1 MIDIKLEKIKE
12 LLNDEQN
19 RMYVIGALTL
29 IAAILYSGFIIIPKV
44 GELSKTAS
52 VSGDLTEKINV
63 VEAKA
68 KRIDDI
74 SAKLDGLKKEDSHYA
89 KGLPAEK
96 EIPGLLES
104 LSVMA
109 KRSGID
115 IQSLTPYDVLPI
127 DGKNPQDVHYRE
139 MPLLLDAKGGFH
151 QIGEFISNLQD
162 ANRYITVVDL
172 RIQYDQKNP
181 KKHNVR
187 MMMKTYI
194 AVENA
199 PKKNK

>member
-12 LLNDEQN
+12 LLKDEQN

-44 GELSKTAS
+44 GQLSKTAS
-52 VSGDLTEKINV
+52 VAGDLREKIND

-68 KRIDDI
+68 KRVDDI
-74 SAKLDGLKKEDSHYA
+74 SARLDGLKKEESFYT

-104 LSVMA
+104 LSVIA

-127 DGKNPQDVHYRE
+127 DGKNPHDVHYRE

-151 QIGEFISNLQD
+151 QVGEFVSNLQD
-162 ANRYITVVDL
+162 ASRYITVEVL
-172 RIQYDQKNP
+172 GIQGDPKNP

-187 MMMKTYI
+187 MMLKTYI
-194 AVENA
+194 AVENV
-199 PKKNK
+199 PQKNK